1 MFTSF
6 LCTGTTLWNDMDKV
20 RDHSM
25 VTALSATQLVK
36 LLQVKQVGRNTISK
50 SLELLLISSPASTG
64 DDVICDIL
72 IEYAHKLDIEGI
84 SKDEIWRGFEKGMGL
99 LEESAKM
106 NIHIISYFDQDYPA
120 LLRTIPSAPLIINVL
135 GNYSPS
141 AELPISLTGTR
152 KPSKYGKRIAEK
164 LAIHLAGNNIEVIT
178 GMETGCNSAAA
189 NACAKAGGMLTTI
202 LPLGL
207 DAINKKEYR
216 QLAENVLK
224 NEGCIL
230 SEYMI
235 NSKDLTFI
243 LSQRSR
249 LVAALGQATI
259 VVESDIEGETMHLAN
274 TVLSYDRKLFAFDH
288 PEHMLN
294 DKSRGNQLLISRG
307 YATPIKEVSDILT

>member
-1 MFTSF
+1 MDTVRGLFP
-6 LCTGTTLWNDMDKV
+6 GTAM
-20 RDHSM
+20 
-25 VTALSATQLVK
+25 SAEQLVK
-36 LLQVKQVGRNTISK
+36 LLQVKQVSRSTISK
-50 SLELLLISSPASTG
+50 LLELLLRSKMANTG
-64 DDVICDIL
+64 DDMLCDIL
-72 IEYAHKLDIEGI
+72 TDNAYELGI
-84 SKDEIWRGFEKGMGL
+84 QGIRKDEILRGFEKGAGL
-99 LEESAKM
+99 LDESEQM
-106 NIHIISYFDQDYPA
+106 NIHIISYFDKDYPA

-135 GNYSPS
+135 GNYAPT

-164 LAIHLAGNNIEVIT
+164 LAIHLAGNSMEVIT

-189 NACAKAGGMLTTI
+189 NACAKCGGILTTI

-207 DAINKKEYR
+207 DAIYKKDYK

-224 NEGCIL
+224 NDGCII

-249 LVAALGQATI
+249 LIAALGQATI
-259 VVESDIEGETMHLAN
+259 IVESDIDGETMHLAN
-274 TVLSYDRKLFAFDH
+274 TVLTYDRKLFAFDH